1 VSGCVCESVDPAAR
15 QLNVVGAPIAA
26 DPVVWP
32 GSVYASLSLLHKALA
47 AKQIQVHG
55 GDRIENDEHQAVLG

>member
-1 VSGCVCESVDPAAR
+1 MSLRRRSVARRPPARIAEFEGDRPGCV
-15 QLNVVGAPIAA
+15 
-26 DPVVWP
+26 
-32 GSVYASLSLLHKALA
+32 YAWLSLLHKALA

>member
-1 VSGCVCESVDPAAR
+1 MSSTHGDRGIEDGWPGCV
-15 QLNVVGAPIAA
+15 
-26 DPVVWP
+26 
-32 GSVYASLSLLHKALA
+32 YAWLSLLHKALA

>member
-1 VSGCVCESVDPAAR
+1 MTHVVLPRGSRQTSG
-15 QLNVVGAPIAA
+15 
-26 DPVVWP
+26 VWL
-32 GSVYASLSLLHKALA
+32 GYVYAWLSLLYKALA

>member
-1 VSGCVCESVDPAAR
+1 MSSTRTDQEIEDVWLGC
-15 QLNVVGAPIAA
+15 L
-26 DPVVWP
+26 
-32 GSVYASLSLLHKALA
+32 YAWLSLLHKALA

>member
-1 VSGCVCESVDPAAR
+1 
-15 QLNVVGAPIAA
+15 
-26 DPVVWP
+26 VVWP
-32 GSVYASLSLLHKALA
+32 GSLDAWLSLLHKALA